1 MKEAIRLATRLREQ
15 GIVCRQYWVK
25 SGISKVVR
33 ELKERVAVFI
43 GENELADCRQ
53 DVYQVK
59 DLEKKRQESMSL
71 HSLLQLLNE
80 SS

>member
-1 MKEAIRLATRLREQ
+1 M
-15 GIVCRQYWVK
+15 CRQYWVK